1 MIKDDRGIADAMY
14 TMMSVAIVMIL
25 AIAVS
30 GIVLST
36 TMKQGKDVSSR
47 VAAYDTGGMRKGACA
62 FYFAVD
68 AGGSDFGSND
78 PNAIVLKSSAG
89 ETYDGSIAFSASSAP
104 AKAPRNDGCIIW
116 SGYVYAPADG
126 SYMFQLASSDGSW
139 LWVDDSLAI
148 DDHGLHGQQ
157 VIKSSS
163 ITLTK
168 GYHLI
173 KVRYFYRD
181 LRTAS
186 CILSWDS
193 GHAGTFTTVTDLCR

>member
-14 TMMSVAIVMIL
+14 TMMSVAIVMML

-30 GIVLST
+30 GVVLST

-47 VAAYDTGGMRKGACA
+47 VGAYDTDSMRKGACA

-68 AGGSDFGSND
+68 AAGSDFASSD

-89 ETYDGSIAFSASSAP
+89 ETYDGSVAFDATSAP
-104 AKAPRNDGCIIW
+104 AKAPRSDGCVIW
-116 SGYVYAPADG
+116 SGYVYAPEDR
-126 SYMFQLASSDGSW
+126 SYVFRLASSGGSW

-148 DDHGLHGQQ
+148 DNHGRHGLQA
-157 VIKSSS
+157 ISSPG

-168 GYHLI
+168 GYHLV

-181 LRTAS
+181 LQSAS
-186 CILSWDS
+186 CALSWDS
-193 GHAGTFTTVTDLCR
+193 GHAGTFEPVTGLCR

>member
-14 TMMSVAIVMIL
+14 TMMSVAIVMML

-30 GIVLST
+30 GVVLST

-68 AGGSDFGSND
+68 AASSDFASSD

-89 ETYDGSIAFSASSAP
+89 ETYDTSVAFNVASAP
-104 AKAPRNDGCIIW
+104 AKAPRSDGCIIW

-126 SYMFQLASSDGSW
+126 SYVFQLASSSGSW
-139 LWVDDSLAI
+139 LWVDDSPAI
-148 DDHGLHGQQ
+148 DNHGLHGLQT
-157 VIKSSS
+157 IKSSG
-163 ITLTK
+163 IALTK
-168 GYHLI
+168 GYHLV

-181 LRTAS
+181 LQSAS
-186 CILSWDS
+186 CALSWDS
-193 GHAGTFTTVTDLCR
+193 GHAGTFEPVTELCR

>member
-14 TMMSVAIVMIL
+14 TMMSVAIVMML

-30 GIVLST
+30 GVVLST

-47 VAAYDTGGMRKGACA
+47 VGAYDTGGMRKGACA

-68 AGGSDFGSND
+68 AAGSDFASSD
-78 PNAIVLKSSAG
+78 PNAVVLKSSAG
-89 ETYDGSIAFSASSAP
+89 ETYDSSIAFNAASAP

-116 SGYVYAPADG
+116 SGYLYAPADG
-126 SYMFQLASSDGSW
+126 TYVFRLESSDGSW
-139 LWVDDSLAI
+139 LWVDDTQAI
-148 DDHGLHGQQ
+148 DNHGRHSLQ
-157 VIKSSS
+157 VAKSSG

-168 GYHLI
+168 GYHLV

-181 LRTAS
+181 LQSAS
-186 CILSWDS
+186 CSLSWDS
-193 GHAGTFTTVTDLCR
+193 GHAGTFESVTELCR